1 MTDSVPSTDHILER
15 TLRVY
20 FQTNPQKSILVN
32 VLFHR
37 GKVSLRL
44 LDYLCTNY
52 SKHNNASYEL
62 KKESSTASARTFH
75 IYQSYKTQL
84 KTFSKKFFDPFCR
97 RDRID
102 IVVRDEVYHKD
113 LQVLT
118 TIGQLNFFRWCIH
131 NKVYEYALQH
141 HEQIEK
147 EMNQVLQ
154 RRTLHKHSEGAKK
167 ESVGSS
173 DFLVS
178 FR

>member
-1 MTDSVPSTDHILER
+1 MTDLVPNTEHILEN

-20 FQTNPQKSILVN
+20 FQTSPQKSILVN

-52 SKHNNASYEL
+52 SKHNNCCYEI
-62 KKESSTASARTFH
+62 KKGESQGSRSFH

-97 RDRID
+97 RERIEIMIHD
-102 IVVRDEVYHKD
+102 DVYQKD

-118 TIGQLNFFRWCIH
+118 TVGQLNFFRWCIH
-131 NKVYEYALQH
+131 NKVYDYALLH
-141 HEQIEK
+141 HEEIEK

-154 RRTLHKHSEGAKK
+154 KRNHKLPTEPPRKP
-167 ESVGSS
+167 S

-178 FR
+178 FS